1 MRKTDHSRRTLSIG
15 LNRSDKRPPPLT
27 VHLSGMVLACAAACT
42 VMGGLQQA
50 HAQSLNASPAL
61 ALERQFSVPAQP
73 LGQSI
78 NALARQAGVAISVDA
93 ALVADKTAPAVQ
105 GSMTLG
111 QALDKALAGSGL
123 AATASGS
130 AIAIGMPGK
139 TGAGL
144 LPTLTINAARD
155 TADGPVNGYVAR
167 RSATATKT
175 DTPLTE
181 IPQSIS
187 IIGRAEME
195 ARGTQDMMDIVAQT
209 PGVTVNTYGADNRG
223 WEYISLRGFNAYSG
237 NFRDGL
243 PQTPFIPVYSMTET
257 YGLERV
263 EVLRGPASVMFGQGD
278 VGGVVNRISKMP
290 VAERIR
296 EIEVQ
301 YGSFDRKQLAFDVGD
316 AFDSSGELSYRLVGV
331 ALDSND
337 QDRYPDGARINR
349 TRYSLSPSLRW
360 QPSAATSLTVLT
372 EFLKNDSGED
382 PYYAIAGDGTLTNI
396 KMGDHS
402 FSKFRHEQAS
412 VGYQLEH
419 AFNDSWKLRQNFR
432 YSDVKLKRNVV
443 WVDELQADGHT
454 YSRIAR
460 TWNDR
465 LRQTSLDTQL
475 HGKLPGTIA
484 SQTLLFGI
492 DWNYNQGNAYRFK
505 GPAPDLD
512 LLNPIY
518 GLGIPTPQ
526 TPIANYAQTT
536 SQIGLYAQDQIK
548 LFERLIVT
556 LGGRQDYVRTAT
568 DDALNST
575 RKVQNDSVFSGR
587 IGLSYL
593 LGNGWAP
600 YASYGES
607 FLPSIGVDSN
617 NNPFKPSRGKQTELG
632 IKFQPENSR
641 SLFTAAVFD
650 LTKTNVITYDN
661 ITGDARQIGKQ
672 RTRGIELEAKAE
684 IVRNL
689 NVIASFTKMNMKVLE
704 SADST
709 EAGKVPATVPNRTA
723 SLWLDYEISGG
734 LGIGGGV
741 NYVGERQNDEANTSV
756 EGGFSLFSAM
766 MRYEHGPWML
776 RLNASNLLNK
786 GYNTICY
793 HGECYRGT
801 ERAVTATV
809 KYRF

>member
-1 MRKTDHSRRTLSIG
+1 MRKTNHSGGTLSID
-15 LNRSDKRPPPLT
+15 LNRTDRRIPPLAAQ
-27 VHLSGMVLACAAACT
+27 LPAIVLACAGAFAI
-42 VMGGLQQA
+42 MAGLQPV
-50 HAQSLNASPAL
+50 HAQSLNSSAAL
-61 ALERQFSVPAQP
+61 SVEKQFSVPAQP

-93 ALVADKTAPAVQ
+93 SLVADKMAPAVQ
-105 GSMTLG
+105 GAMTLG

-123 AATASGS
+123 AASASGS
-130 AIAIGMPGK
+130 AIAIGVPRK
-139 TGAGL
+139 TSAGL

-155 TADGPVNGYVAR
+155 TANGPVNGYVAR

-175 DTPLTE
+175 DTPLTQ

-187 IIGRAEME
+187 IIGRTEME
-195 ARGTQDMMDIVAQT
+195 ARGAQDMMDIVAQT
-209 PGVTVNTYGADNRG
+209 PGVTVNAYGADNRG

-243 PQTPFIPVYSMTET
+243 PQTPFIPLYVLTET

-290 VAERIR
+290 SAERIR

-301 YGSFDRKQLAFDVGD
+301 YGSFNRKQLAFDVGD
-316 AFDSSGELSYRLVGV
+316 QFSSNGDLSYRLVGV
-331 ALDSND
+331 ALDSHD
-337 QDRYPDGARINR
+337 QDSYPDGTRINR

-360 QPSAATSLTVLT
+360 QPNAATSLTVLT
-372 EFLKNDSGED
+372 DFLKNDSGED
-382 PYYAIAGDGTLTNI
+382 PYYAIAGNGSLSNV
-396 KMGDHS
+396 KMGDYS
-402 FSKFRHEQAS
+402 FSKFRQEQAS
-412 VGYQLEH
+412 LGYQLEH
-419 AFNDSWKLRQNFR
+419 AFNDQWQFRQNFR

-443 WVDELQADGHT
+443 WVDELQADRHT

-460 TWNDR
+460 TWDDR

-475 HGKLPGTIA
+475 HGKLQGDIA
-484 SQTLLFGI
+484 THTLLFGV
-492 DWNYNQGNAYRFK
+492 DWSYNQGDALRFK

-512 LLNPIY
+512 LLNPVY
-518 GLGIPTPQ
+518 GLNIPTPQ
-526 TPIANYAQTT
+526 TPLANYAQTT
-536 SQIGLYAQDQIK
+536 SQVGLYAQDQIK

-556 LGGRQDYVRTAT
+556 LGGRQDYVRTTT
-568 DDALNST
+568 DDTLNTT

-607 FLPSIGVDSN
+607 FLPSIGVDVD
-617 NNPFKPSRGKQTELG
+617 NNPFKPSRGKQTEVG

-650 LTKTNVITYDN
+650 LTKTNVVTYDN
-661 ITGDARQIGKQ
+661 ISGDARQIGKQ

-684 IVRNL
+684 IIRNL
-689 NVIASFTKMNMKVLE
+689 NVVASYTKMNMKVLE

-709 EAGKVPATVPNRTA
+709 EVGKVPATVPNRTA
-723 SLWLDYEISGG
+723 SLWLDYEIGG
-734 LGIGGGV
+734 GFGIGGGV
-741 NYVGERQNDEANTSV
+741 NYVGERQNDEANTSA
-756 EGGFSLFSAM
+756 EGGFTLFSAM
-766 MRYEHGPWML
+766 LRYEQGPWML
-776 RLNASNLLNK
+776 RLNAANLLNK
-786 GYNTICY
+786 SYNTICY